1 MRVRCGPGF
10 LLLLALLALMD
21 GGEAVLPWAALAAAV
36 HELGHYAA
44 VRLQGGAVKELRL
57 SLSGGALVLDRR
69 RPLSY
74 AGELAAILS
83 GPGASL
89 LLAQAAARLGDG
101 GEGSSLLAGL
111 SVPGLVQSPPRVAP
125 GRWQSAAADPIGISS
140 PRPGGGMGVP
150 LFPGSGRRPAGRWG
164 KPPLERGRSDAPA
177 HGRMAPAVP
186 KRWQETGKLGLLFL
200 RFRGIIFWL

>member
-1 MRVRCGPGF
+1 MPLCGSR
-10 LLLLALLALMD
+10 
-21 GGEAVLPWAALAAAV
+21 E
-36 HELGHYAA
+36 ELS
-44 VRLQGGAVKELRL
+44 KELRL

-74 AGELAAILS
+74 GR
-83 GPGASL
+83 G
-89 LLAQAAARLGDG
+89 AAAVHFDPGPAPACSWPGRRPAG
-101 GEGSSLLAGL
+101 GRRRGKQSAGGAEP
-111 SVPGLVQSPPRVAP
+111 VPGLVQSPPRVAP